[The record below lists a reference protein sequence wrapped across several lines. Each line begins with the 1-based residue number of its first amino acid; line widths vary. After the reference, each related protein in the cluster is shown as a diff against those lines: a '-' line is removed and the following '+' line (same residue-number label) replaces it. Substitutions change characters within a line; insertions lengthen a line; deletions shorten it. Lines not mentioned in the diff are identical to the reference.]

1 MNWRAVRTVT
11 VLELRQRVRST
22 RWKVML
28 GIWAVVL
35 FLLCAGM
42 QGLATLSDID
52 PTESA
57 PLLYELTLC
66 FVLGIGLVIAPTLS
80 ATSINSDR
88 ADATL
93 ALLQATTL
101 RASEIVFGKFVAAW
115 TAALAFLTIA
125 LPFLAFFTAAGEMS
139 AATLLLHMLV
149 MVATLGTVCAVGL
162 GFSATTARPAA
173 STVLTYLV
181 VTTLVVGTPLMTAL
195 ATLVAKG
202 KQTIVR
208 YEIDYD
214 NSTEHHKVCKQEP
227 EVYTYDVVHG
237 DRIWWIVAANPFVM
251 LGDISLRTIAVD
263 SDSYTGPALLDFIG
277 ESIDGMRD
285 PVPSRVEFSCM
296 TYTEEHY
303 DDTHSRNASPHV
315 VFWPFSLAF
324 ICLGGAGC
332 LVLASRCLRT
342 PARTLAKGT
351 RVA

>member
-35 FLLCAGM
+35 FLLCAGI
-42 QGLATLSDID
+42 QGLATLGNID

-101 RASEIVFGKFVAAW
+101 RASEIVFGKFVASW

-125 LPFLAFFTAAGEMS
+125 LPFLAFFTAAGQMS

-149 MVATLGTVCAVGL
+149 MVATLGAVCAVGL
-162 GFSATTARPAA
+162 GFSAATARPAA

-227 EVYTYDVVHG
+227 EIYTYNVVHG
-237 DRIWWIVAANPFVM
+237 DRIWWIVAVNPFVM
-251 LGDISLRTIAVD
+251 LGDISLRTTVD
-263 SDSYTGPALLDFIG
+263 SDSSTGPALLDIIG
-277 ESIDGMRD
+277 GGINGMRD
-285 PVPSRVEFSCM
+285 PVPSRVEYSCM

-303 DDTHSRNASPHV
+303 EDTRSRGTLHHHNA
-315 VFWPFSLAF
+315 FWPFSLAF